1 MSDHGHGAGS
11 EHGVDYFSKTHRLRG
26 LATKLALRAREQ
38 MFERYRA
45 VMPTGRDVR
54 VIDIGVTPDRELA
67 DSNFF
72 ERLYPYKDRITAT
85 SIEDA
90 SFLEEEHPGLTFVRT
105 DGPRLPFDDGEFDVA
120 FSSAVLEHVGDRASQ
135 RRFVAEM
142 TRVSRHFFLTTP
154 NRNFPIELHT
164 FLPFVHWLPQG
175 AHQRLLRAMRKDFW
189 AQTDNLNLV
198 RPRELLELFPEGA
211 RVELTSHRTAGLPS
225 NLIAY
230 GDSPP
235 TSSSRR

>member
-1 MSDHGHGAGS
+1 MQHDDT

-26 LATKLALRAREQ
+26 VATKLAFRARKR
-38 MFERYRA
+38 MFDDYCA
-45 VMPTGRDVR
+45 LIPVDRDVR

-90 SFLEEEHPGLTFVRT
+90 SFLEVEHPGLTFVRT
-105 DGPRLPFDDGEFDVA
+105 DGGRLPFDDGEFDVA

-135 RRFVAEM
+135 RRFIEEM
-142 TRVSRHFFLTTP
+142 TRVARRFFLTTP
-154 NRNFPIELHT
+154 NRNFPVELHT
-164 FLPFVHWLPQG
+164 FLPFVHWLPQRT
-175 AHQRLLRAMRKDFW
+175 HQRILRAISKDFW
-189 AQTDNLNLV
+189 AQTENLNLL
-198 RPRELLELFPEGA
+198 RPRELVGLFPSGT
-211 RVELTSHRTAGLPS
+211 RVELTSHRTLGLPS

-230 GDSPP
+230 GESVAPRP
-235 TSSSRR
+235 T